1 MRGRSSGQHVAES
14 IPENTPEIQGGP
26 LSKVT
31 GHHLAGGQAQRSDN
45 ASQQVMLVVPAAAG
59 GFRSGNS
66 ADPTTAA
73 IKKGILR
80 QRQSRGASLQGLD
93 HGQGALEEGR
103 GRGGAGHA
111 VEGGRDTMWI
121 RDIDGDRTLSPTFCM
136 LKAQYFT
143 VFSYP
148 GP

>member
-1 MRGRSSGQHVAES
+1 MRGWGSGQHVAES

-45 ASQQVMLVVPAAAG
+45 ASQQVMLVVPAAPRG
-59 GFRSGNS
+59 IGSGNS

-73 IKKGILR
+73 SKKGILR
-80 QRQSRGASLQGLD
+80 QCGGGASLQGLD
-93 HGQGALEEGR
+93 HGQGAVEEGR
-103 GRGGAGHA
+103 GRGGAGQE
-111 VEGGRDTMWI
+111 VQGGRDTIWI

-136 LKAQYFT
+136 PTTQCFT
-143 VFSYP
+143 VFLYP
-148 GP
+148 AP